1 MPYFDLDRFV
11 DLALAIQQI
20 PAPTFNEQ
28 ERAAFIHDRF
38 LDEGLDNVEIDSL
51 GNVLARLPGTG
62 EERPLVV
69 SAHLDSVFSKNVD
82 LKANKETDK
91 IRAPGIGDNAVG
103 LAGLLG
109 LVWKLEKYITQDAV
123 PELNSEKQTVQKLI
137 RSNLPGDIWLVANV
151 REEGL
156 GDLCGMRTIVA
167 RFGDHPRAYI
177 ILEGLSLGQ
186 IYHRGLG
193 VRRYR
198 ILVRTAGG
206 HSWVDFGRPSAIHE
220 LARLVT
226 HLTELPLPSQP
237 RSSMNVGII
246 SGGTSVNTIA
256 PEAFIELDLRSED
269 KHTLEVLIDKIEK
282 LVDEAN
288 KEDVNVSMEVIGDRP
303 VGELRPKHPL
313 VLKAIKALKDVG
325 VKPTLNI
332 GSTDANIPLSLGL
345 PAVCVGI
352 TTGGEAHTLNEYI
365 HLQPIRYGMEQLAK
379 LVEYV
384 FDER

>member
-69 SAHLDSVFSKNVD
+69 SAHLDTVFSKNVD

-123 PELNSEKQTVQKLI
+123 PELNSEKQAVHKLV
-137 RSNLPGDIWLVANV
+137 RCRFPGDIWLVANV

-156 GDLCGMRTIVA
+156 GDLFGMRTIVE

-198 ILVRTAGG
+198 ILTRTAGG

-226 HLTELPLPSQP
+226 HLTELPLPPQP

-269 KHTLEVLIDKIEK
+269 KHTLALLVDKIET
-282 LVDEAN
+282 LVNEAN
-288 KEDVNVSMEVIGDRP
+288 TGEVHVSMEVIGNRP
-303 VGELRPKHPL
+303 VGELHPQHPL
-313 VLKAIKALKDVG
+313 VLKAIKALQEVG
-325 VKPTLNI
+325 VTPTLNI

-345 PAVCVGI
+345 PAVCVGL

-365 HLQPIRYGMEQLAK
+365 HVQPIRYGMEQLAK